1 MENKIFAG
9 IRLRLLAS
17 YVDLAILALPVTL
30 LLWYA
35 GTSYN
40 ITIFVQRLFVL
51 LIIWILL
58 FFIINL
64 LHGIFFTHYFGGTIG
79 KLLTGLKVVNENGNY
94 LSLKRSFFRHTVG
107 YQFSTILFGLGF
119 LAIIRDPQ
127 KQGWHDKAVGSKI
140 IVEKRKWPVAL
151 SILLLFLILNLY
163 IIYSAFNA
171 AFSGPLPKEFESL
184 TNSFQTKQKESKVNT
199 SIDTS
204 TWQTYR
210 NDEYGFKVKY
220 PEAWYSVWRNEAVL
234 ELSNEQMSAV
244 GTGSENAVMLQLIV
258 VRETSLTDLFEALKN
273 AKIGVPYEE
282 NLVIYTK
289 LEDFQIGEVPAVR
302 YKADRTA
309 ISYIGLPIGE
319 EILFRKGTVAF
330 QISFIGFTDSALNQQ
345 KELMNQILSTFRF
358 IE

>member
-210 NDEYGFKVKY
+210 NDEFGFEMRYPKEWKVVDSKKEGSLWIVPSAIVHPSREFGSSILVRY
-220 PEAWYSVWRNEAVL
+220 TFDELVAKNKEKGLSLDEWMNSFALGRN
-234 ELSNEQMSAV
+234 
-244 GTGSENAVMLQLIV
+244 
-258 VRETSLTDLFEALKN
+258 VR
-273 AKIGVPYEE
+273 GVPHKVDIGNLEAYGLDATNQESDVYIMDEE
-282 NLVIYTK
+282 KRVYLLSTYARNNQ
-289 LEDFQIGEVPAVR
+289 DFQIL
-302 YKADRTA
+302 Y
-309 ISYIGLPIGE
+309 
-319 EILFRKGTVAF
+319 
-330 QISFIGFTDSALNQQ
+330 
-345 KELMNQILSTFRF
+345 QILSTFRF
-358 IE
+358 TE